1 MSEEEGNEEFHLNLC
16 RLKLKKQT
24 RFHAP
29 SKATANVERKKK
41 GSHHDANR
49 RTAPF

>member
-1 MSEEEGNEEFHLNLC
+1 MPEKEENEEFRLNLC

-29 SKATANVERKKK
+29 SKVIAKEKRKKK
-41 GSHHDANR
+41 REPS
-49 RTAPF
+49 